1 MDLALADLLGKESG
15 INLPVVLCK
24 WNALGADL
32 GWRRKPGAKEMNEWV
47 DEWMNGRV
55 ESNF

>member
-1 MDLALADLLGKESG
+1 MLADLLGKESG
-15 INLPVVLCK
+15 INLPVALCK

-47 DEWMNGRV
+47 DEWMNGSV
-55 ESNF
+55 ENNF